1 MRAGFVGEVR
11 LDNGVI
17 AKIQSARIEALM
29 QLGRWEQKP
38 CVRRLA
44 AVSTRT
50 GRPFVIWRKRRLS
63 QEPVKNCLK
72 LEKNS
77 ILPADIQV
85 PD

>member
-1 MRAGFVGEVR
+1 MKGAFVGEVR

-44 AVSTRT
+44 AVSTRL
-50 GRPFVIWRKRRLS
+50 GRPFVIWR
-63 QEPVKNCLK
+63 
-72 LEKNS
+72 
-77 ILPADIQV
+77 
-85 PD
+85 

>member
-1 MRAGFVGEVR
+1 MKGAFVGEVR

-50 GRPFVIWRKRRLS
+50 GRAFVMWRKRRLS
-63 QEPVKNCLK
+63 QKPVKN
-72 LEKNS
+72 
-77 ILPADIQV
+77 
-85 PD
+85 